1 MAMKNVSGGKGSPG
15 VAGGTRMSSGGTKG
29 AKKAVNKIN
38 KELKRRGIDDSIA
51 YVNPKGKVV
60 GSNQGDYTVLKGS
73 NRKIV
78 VAARNAPITPV
89 KKTAKKKSK

>member
-1 MAMKNVSGGKGSPG
+1 MAKDSRIGITGG
-15 VAGGTRMSSGGTKG
+15 GGRMSTGGTKG

-38 KELKRRGIDDSIA
+38 KELKKRGIDDSIA

-78 VAARNAPITPV
+78 VTARNTPV
-89 KKTAKKKSK
+89 KKVAKKKSK